1 MISINKITVGG
12 YLGKDAETVNFKNG
26 GHVIKFPVAVTEKFT
41 KKDGTPVENTTW
53 FNVEIFRKAESKLA
67 QYLTK
72 GTPVYVE
79 GKIKNETYD
88 KEDGTKGY
96 STKVVASNL
105 QLLGAKKDSEP
116 TAESYTSEVGDS
128 EEIPF

>member
-1 MISINKITVGG
+1 MISINKIVVGG
-12 YLGKDAETVNFKNG
+12 YIGKDAETVNFKNG
-26 GHVIKFPVAVTEKFT
+26 GQVIKFTVATTERFT

-79 GKIKNETYD
+79 GRIKNETYD
-88 KEDGTKGY
+88 KADGSKGY

-105 QLLGAKKDSEP
+105 QLLGAKKDSEK
-116 TAESYTSEVGDS
+116 EILGDENS
-128 EEIPF
+128 EEVPF

>member
-12 YLGKDAETVNFKNG
+12 YIGKDAETVNFKNG
-26 GHVIKFPVAVTEKFT
+26 GQVIKFTVATTERFT

-53 FNVEIFRKAESKLA
+53 FNVEVFKKAESKLA
-67 QYLTK
+67 QYLLK

-79 GKIKNETYD
+79 GRIKNETYD

-96 STKVVASNL
+96 STKVVAYSI
-105 QLLGAKKDSEP
+105 QLLGAKKDSE
-116 TAESYTSEVGDS
+116 TEISGDTDT
-128 EEIPF
+128 EDAPF